1 MARGL
6 ARGSLKSGAK
16 SPIDIM
22 LFLCLL
28 GRGEPDTES
37 GVICPVRVR
46 WLPTAWSLVHR
57 RQGGD
62 SFGAVL
68 IPVLRQGLRTATRF
82 GMFPSNLSFVCA
94 PL

>member
-16 SPIDIM
+16 SPIDVM
-22 LFLCLL
+22 LSLCSL

-46 WLPTAWSLVHR
+46 WLLPTAWSLVHR

-68 IPVLRQGLRTATRF
+68 IPVFASGVT
-82 GMFPSNLSFVCA
+82 
-94 PL
+94 